1 MEFLFLKSVNINIVL
16 SWIIIAILF
25 ARVMLRKKSK
35 QVCFSLWGFFVLS
48 FLFPFLLSAD
58 GV

>member
-25 ARVMLRKKSK
+25 VRILIKILIIPKN
-35 QVCFSLWGFFVLS
+35 
-48 FLFPFLLSAD
+48 P
-58 GV
+58 

>member
-25 ARVMLRKKSK
+25 ARVMLRKKVKTSM
-35 QVCFSLWGFFVLS
+35 FFIMGDSLF
-48 FLFPFLLSAD
+48 
-58 GV
+58 

>member
-25 ARVMLRKKSK
+25 VRIILKKKVKTSM
-35 QVCFSLWGFFVLS
+35 FFIMGDSLF
-48 FLFPFLLSAD
+48 
-58 GV
+58 